1 MSQEEHLEG
10 ESDALPSTNPKK
22 HGIKKVAAFAAFC
35 VVLLIVMLWM
45 VFSPYDEPV
54 KETSSSQTNL
64 NTSTHKPSDSSSQL
78 KKTFSW
84 LSDKIPNAKED
95 EPTPEE
101 TEKENKEEE
110 ETSDKVDVPTA
121 KVTPPDNP
129 YDGNNGYA
137 TKRIVSQID
146 KSKSSLS
153 ASQGNG
159 SGGGLQLTP
168 TYPTYPTAP
177 NGNSSSNSYFDTQ
190 EDDGNNQGIASM
202 LNTNKTQNA
211 VAAVLFNRD
220 YLLAKGA
227 FIDCVLNTSMNS
239 TLAGMTKCTLT
250 RHIYSDN
257 GNTLLLERGSEVTGE
272 YRANI
277 AQGQARLFVLW
288 DRVKTPHGV
297 VVDLASP
304 ATDSLGSGGVD
315 GYVDTHFWARF
326 GGAMMLSLVDDLAGY
341 VATSGGKSVNNF
353 ESSSDAAQNMGA
365 EALKNTINIPPTFHK
380 NQGERVGIFIAR
392 DIDFSKVYQLK
403 AQ

>member
-1 MSQEEHLEG
+1 
-10 ESDALPSTNPKK
+10 
-22 HGIKKVAAFAAFC
+22 
-35 VVLLIVMLWM
+35 M
-45 VFSPYDEPV
+45 VFAPNDEPV

-64 NTSTHKPSDSSSQL
+64 NTSTHQPSDSTSQL
-78 KKTFSW
+78 RKTFSY
-84 LSDKIPNAKED
+84 LSDKISDAKEN
-95 EPTPEE
+95 ESTPEDTGE
-101 TEKENKEEE
+101 EDKDEE
-110 ETSDKVDVPTA
+110 ETSDKVDAPAA
-121 KVTPPDNP
+121 KVAPPDNP
-129 YDGNNGYA
+129 YNGNNGYT

-153 ASQGNG
+153 AKQSNG

-177 NGNSSSNSYFDTQ
+177 NGNPSSNSFFNTQ
-190 EDDGNNQGIASM
+190 EDEGNNQGIASM

-288 DRVKTPHGV
+288 DRVKTPYGV

-315 GYVDTHFWARF
+315 GYVDTHFWERF

-353 ESSSDAAQNMGA
+353 ESSSDAAQNMAA

-380 NQGERVGIFIAR
+380 NQGERIGIFIAR

-403 AQ
+403 AR

>member
-10 ESDALPSTNPKK
+10 ETDALPSTNQRKHSTKK
-22 HGIKKVAAFAAFC
+22 IATFAAFC
-35 VVLLIVMLWM
+35 VVLFFTMLWL
-45 VFSPYDEPV
+45 VFSPNDEPV

-64 NTSTHKPSDSSSQL
+64 NTSTHKPSDSTSQL
-78 KKTFSW
+78 RKTFSY
-84 LSDKIPNAKED
+84 LSDKISDVKED
-95 EPTPEE
+95 EPTPED
-101 TEKENKEEE
+101 TKEEGKEEE
-110 ETSDKVDVPTA
+110 ASDKVDAPAA
-121 KVTPPDNP
+121 KVAPPDNH

-153 ASQGNG
+153 ASQSNG
-159 SGGGLQLTP
+159 SGGGLQITP

-190 EDDGNNQGIASM
+190 ENERNNQGIASM
-202 LNTNKTQNA
+202 LSTNKTQNS

-272 YRANI
+272 YRANV

-315 GYVDTHFWARF
+315 GYVDTHFWERF

-353 ESSSDAAQNMGA
+353 ESSSDAAQNMAA

-380 NQGERVGIFIAR
+380 NQGERIGIFIAR

-403 AQ
+403 AR

>member
-1 MSQEEHLEG
+1 MSQEQHLEG
-10 ESDALPSTNPKK
+10 ETDALPRPQKK
-22 HGIKKVAAFAAFC
+22 HDKKTMAAFFVIC
-35 VVLLIVMLWM
+35 GVILIM
-45 VFSPYDEPV
+45 VIWFLFSPKDAPV
-54 KETSSSQTNL
+54 ENTGASQSNL
-64 NTSTHKPSDSSSQL
+64 NTSTHKPSDSTSQL

-84 LSDKIPNAKED
+84 VADAITPKE
-95 EPTPEE
+95 EEEKVTPP
-101 TEKENKEEE
+101 ENKEEDVKE
-110 ETSDKVDVPTA
+110 DEKVDAPNA
-121 KVTPPDNP
+121 KVTPPDRP
-129 YDGNNGYA
+129 DDGRNDYS
-137 TKRIVSQID
+137 TQRIVAQID

-153 ASQGNG
+153 SGQG
-159 SGGGLQLTP
+159 SGGSLQLTP
-168 TYPTYPTAP
+168 TYPNYPNAP
-177 NGNSSSNSYFDTQ
+177 ITGNSSPNSFFDTQ
-190 EDDGNNQGIASM
+190 DDDGNAQGIASM
-202 LNTNKTQNA
+202 LNTSKTQRS
-211 VAAVLFNRD
+211 VAAILYNRD

-227 FIDCVLNTSMNS
+227 YVDCVLNTSMNS
-239 TLAGMTKCTLT
+239 TVAGMTKCTLT
-250 RHIYSDN
+250 RDIYSDN

-341 VATSGGKSVNNF
+341 VATNGGQNVNNF
-353 ESSSDAAQNMGA
+353 ESSSDAAQNMAA

-380 NQGERVGIFIAR
+380 NQGERIGIFIAR
-392 DIDFSKVYQLK
+392 DIDFSSVYHLK

>member
-10 ESDALPSTNPKK
+10 ETDALPSTNQRK
-22 HGIKKVAAFAAFC
+22 HSTKKVAAFVAFC

-45 VFSPYDEPV
+45 VFSPNDEPV

-64 NTSTHKPSDSSSQL
+64 NTSTHKPSDSTSQL
-78 KKTFSW
+78 RKTFSY
-84 LSDKIPNAKED
+84 LSDKISDAKED
-95 EPTPEE
+95 EPTPEDTGE
-101 TEKENKEEE
+101 EDKDEEE
-110 ETSDKVDVPTA
+110 ASDKVDAPAA
-121 KVTPPDNP
+121 KVAPPDNP
-129 YDGNNGYA
+129 NDGTNGYA

-153 ASQGNG
+153 ASQSGG
-159 SGGGLQLTP
+159 GGGLQLTP

-202 LNTNKTQNA
+202 LNTNKTQNS

-288 DRVKTPHGV
+288 DRVKTPYGV

-341 VATSGGKSVNNF
+341 VATNGGQNVNNF
-353 ESSSDAAQNMGA
+353 ESSSDAAQNMAA

-380 NQGERVGIFIAR
+380 NQGERIGIFIAR

-403 AQ
+403 AR

>member
-10 ESDALPSTNPKK
+10 ETDALPSTNKKK
-22 HGIKKVAAFAAFC
+22 HSTQKIAGFAVFC
-35 VVLLIVMLWM
+35 VVLFLVMLWV
-45 VFSPYDEPV
+45 VFSPNDEPV

-64 NTSTHKPSDSSSQL
+64 NTSTHKPSDSTSQL

-84 LSDKIPNAKED
+84 LTDDIPAEKDD
-95 EPTPEE
+95 EPTPED
-101 TEKENKEEE
+101 TGKEDKEEE
-110 ETSDKVDVPTA
+110 EVSDKVDAPAA
-121 KVTPPDNP
+121 KVAPPDNP
-129 YDGNNGYA
+129 YDGNYGYA

-177 NGNSSSNSYFDTQ
+177 NANSSSNSYFDTQ
-190 EDDGNNQGIASM
+190 EDESNNQGIASM
-202 LNTNKTQNA
+202 LNTNKTQNS

-272 YRANI
+272 YRANV

-315 GYVDTHFWARF
+315 GYVDTHFWERF

-353 ESSSDAAQNMGA
+353 ESSSDAAQNMAA
-365 EALKNTINIPPTFHK
+365 EALKNTINIPPTFYK
-380 NQGERVGIFIAR
+380 NQGERIGIFIAR

-403 AQ
+403 AR